1 MSYLDDALRNLR
13 QTDKIPEESENASP
27 PHEFSD
33 LNIRTITNDEH
44 GYLIHTCP
52 RTENSRPD
60 DFVKFGIGG
69 KQLKKQKEG
78 RSLSLRSGG
87 WRGLV
92 VATNYE

>member
-33 LNIRTITNDEH
+33 LNIRTIANDEH

-52 RTENSRPD
+52 
-60 DFVKFGIGG
+60 
-69 KQLKKQKEG
+69 
-78 RSLSLRSGG
+78 
-87 WRGLV
+87 
-92 VATNYE
+92 